1 MNYDPVTSGL
11 ARVQSESHIPASTW
25 RQWCD
30 RLDIDPALAVE
41 LWDDVCHPM
50 MLASGKA
57 PDLALILQL
66 RAARPEI
73 YIDDFRD
80 ELPAVLLSTTLCD
93 GLHEEGRGVVRGAL
107 LRLYR
112 FLGVK
117 TGEPVGQSFC
127 VHAGNLALLEGVL
140 PDDLTL
146 PKLVKVLC
154 AEKGSLEDLCRLG
167 RRGLG
172 EDDRGIAVAAA
183 LDAGLELLHPQPPPP
198 PSETDADEV
207 DDEDEVDDDE
217 VEDDEVDDDEV
228 DDDEA
233 EDDEDDD
240 DGDTPQAAEP
250 GPQELYIRTLR
261 DALTIVYAD
270 ESIADPKE
278 RDARMQTIEG
288 FNPLGSRI
296 PTMEEAKRMSERVV
310 IGGEGRQ
317 RALQGRGGGGGA
329 PRATSAGGGRASVR
343 PPSASGGGSTA
354 SVIRPTSA
362 SAKASPAGGA
372 KPASDAAAESE
383 APSSDEPAPPAPDA
397 DGKLPVPMI
406 SRNELDEAVDKV
418 ATGINKVRE
427 LDERLYLLF
436 CEPEHDLDSPQT
448 LAEDLVTA
456 DSSAE
461 QAGVALRLAAQQ
473 QRVRS
478 ILDLPPD
485 RRLKDRRFDLE
496 AEAWLNTIANYRRSF
511 DTDSRQLISLPRVL
525 DFAAGAL
532 VRIEALRA
540 AVEIV
545 RYAES
550 AEEATVVAVS
560 QCYETLLSDVTFL
573 ADSEVIAAARQR
585 ADTDAETVLAAV
597 AADAWIDKVRAAAFD
612 WVDTVTE
619 SGAIESLDALTAF
632 LDETP
637 LALDSPGEGEFP
649 GAFPDELAAD
659 TALGEIV
666 DATRTH
672 VVRAAWKALLVEHHP
687 RKTVDKLDSDL
698 RRRLRGHARITPRR
712 ERHQRNPRV
721 ALPVASLERLSGNPE
736 LSHYFVRLS
745 TDGKLLFLEDYEDGS
760 YIDLYELQ
768 ESTKRQMHAR
778 ARERARDGATGEL
791 QTGSSYLLT
800 VGRTKNPFASSEQ
813 DVLAACVV
821 DDEGE
826 RVTFD
831 PS

>member
-233 EDDEDDD
+233 EDDEDEDDD

-545 RYAES
+545 RDAES

-585 ADTDAETVLAAV
+585 ADTDAETVL
-597 AADAWIDKVRAAAFD
+597 
-612 WVDTVTE
+612 
-619 SGAIESLDALTAF
+619 
-632 LDETP
+632 
-637 LALDSPGEGEFP
+637 
-649 GAFPDELAAD
+649 
-659 TALGEIV
+659 GEIV

-672 VVRAAWKALLVEHHP
+672 VLRAAWKALLVEHHP